1 MLLHLI
7 FSPTAAGEATRGYLH
22 GGLIIDFVGQT
33 SPTSKWRLLGL
44 DLLCLALQVLML
56 GVTLE
61 KRGVQGISIV
71 MTTQQ
76 GRRQDHNAEEAGI
89 LRSDPMVTEDVQLQT
104 LRPISTNRQV
114 NTTSEETADLL
125 DANGER
131 DGAHALD
138 VYYTGEH
145 ILANLHIL
153 DTIRTQWQSR
163 SVNMDTTTASGMQ
176 TAATIA
182 GRRFTV
188 TFGGRERTIG
198 GS

>member
-33 SPTSKWRLLGL
+33 SPVSRWRLLGL

-61 KRGVQGISIV
+61 KRGVQGISSA

-76 GRRQDHNAEEAGI
+76 GRRQDHDAEEAGT
-89 LRSDPMVTEDVQLQT
+89 LRSDPMVTEDIQLQT
-104 LRPISTNRQV
+104 LRPIFTSRQD
-114 NTTSEETADLL
+114 NTTSDESADLL
-125 DANGER
+125 DTNGEL
-131 DGAHALD
+131 DDAHALD
-138 VYYTGEH
+138 TYYTGEH